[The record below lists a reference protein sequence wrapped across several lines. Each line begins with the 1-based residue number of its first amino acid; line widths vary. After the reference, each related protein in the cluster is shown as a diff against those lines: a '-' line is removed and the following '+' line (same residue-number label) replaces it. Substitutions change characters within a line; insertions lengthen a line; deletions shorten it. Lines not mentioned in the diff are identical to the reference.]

1 MQLPEEPE
9 SSPQINIVPMI
20 DAIFAILAFFIM
32 STLFLTRSLGL
43 PVTLPKASSG
53 TQQPQEQIVVT
64 LDRQGGIFLNQT
76 PTDLDTLADD
86 VRSLTEAA
94 DPLVIINA
102 DAAAPHGQ
110 VVAVMDRLRSVD
122 GIRLAIATQ
131 TP

>member
-53 TQQPQEQIVVT
+53 IQQPQEQIVVT

-102 DAAAPHGQ
+102 DAAAHHGQ
-110 VVAVMDRLRSVD
+110 VVAVMDRLRSVE